1 MTLVINL
8 FGGPGCGKSTAKA
21 GLFFE
26 MKHLGYKV
34 EVTEEF
40 AKELTYEGDFGT
52 MENEMFLL
60 AEQDRRQR
68 RLLGKV
74 DYIITDSPLLKSAFY
89 VRGIYDSKAY
99 LEHINT
105 VFNSYY
111 NYNVWVTRVC
121 PYLTYGR
128 SQTESEADDISKRI
142 FSSIQ
147 YQLHALVPGDRM
159 APTLILEDMKKRG
172 ML

>member
-1 MTLVINL
+1 MTTVINL

-34 EVTEEF
+34 EMIEEY

-52 MENEMFLL
+52 MENEMFML

-74 DYIITDSPLLKSAFY
+74 DYIITDSPLLKSVFY

-99 LEHINT
+99 VDHIYT
-105 VFNSYY
+105 LFDSYT
-111 NYNVWVTRVC
+111 NYNVWLLRSA
-121 PYLTYGR
+121 PYLNHGR
-128 SQTESEADDISKRI
+128 TQTEQEALAIDQRMISAVTSRI
-142 FSSIQ
+142 HCTAF
-147 YQLHALVPGDRM
+147 GDRS
-159 APTLILEDMKKRG
+159 APQTIIQALKLG
-172 ML
+172 